1 MYLPL
6 KCICPSGRPLCYSQF
21 ELKVLY
27 VLLLCVFF
35 ISLLLLSVFLVF
47 LIAVA
52 SLFFVG
58 SARYMRFFFSCFSH
72 ISFSRIF
79 YVYVAID
86 LRSFISDGL
95 WSFGVC
101 IFCFVGSCCV
111 SVYNVSAVSYFVLRS
126 FDAYCFVQRY
136 WKYNWQFTSEKRS
149 HNIVSLLTIIKYGN
163 LTRFIV
169 H

>member
-1 MYLPL
+1 MYLSQWPAVVL
-6 KCICPSGRPLCYSQF
+6 FSVWIKSIIRFAFVCLLHFAVVAECVSG
-21 ELKVLY
+21 
-27 VLLLCVFF
+27 LLDSCCFSFF
-35 ISLLLLSVFLVF
+35 S
-47 LIAVA
+47 
-52 SLFFVG
+52 VG

-101 IFCFVGSCCV
+101 IFFSVVSCCV
-111 SVYNVSAVSYFVLRS
+111 SVYNVFAVSCFVLHS